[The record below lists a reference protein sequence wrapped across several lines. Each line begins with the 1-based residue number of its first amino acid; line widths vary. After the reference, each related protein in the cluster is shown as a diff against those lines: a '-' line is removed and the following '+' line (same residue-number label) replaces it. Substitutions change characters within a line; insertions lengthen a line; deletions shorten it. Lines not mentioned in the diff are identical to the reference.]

1 MSFSDLKKKSSNQLK
16 NLVSELEK
24 MNTKSFESNGDDD
37 RYWKLTVDKAGN
49 GHAVIRFL
57 PAPTGED
64 IPWVRLWDHGFQGP
78 GGWYI
83 ENSLTTI
90 GKKDPVSEYNSQLW
104 NSGLDSDKE
113 IARKQKR
120 RLKYFSN
127 ILVVEDPANP
137 ENNGKVFLFQYGK
150 KIFDK
155 INEAMNPEFEDD
167 EAMNP
172 FDLWD
177 GANFKLRARKVAG
190 YRNYDNSAFASP
202 GQLFDDEAE
211 MEAAYNKCNSL
222 EELVTPENFKSYDD
236 LKSRLNKVLGTEVVD
251 PTGIDD
257 IDPEP
262 EIPAKEATGSSFAES
277 VDDDEL
283 DYFSKLADES

>member
-1 MSFSDLKKKSSNQLK
+1 MSFADLKKKSSNQLK

-24 MNTKSFESNGDDD
+24 MNSKSFESNGDDD

-127 ILVVEDPANP
+127 ILVVEDTANP
-137 ENNGKVFLFQYGK
+137 ENKGKVFLFQYGK

-155 INEAMNPEFEDD
+155 SNEAMNPEFEDD

-202 GQLFDDEAE
+202 GQLFDDEVK
-211 MEAAYNKCNSL
+211 MEEAYNKCNSL
-222 EELVTPENFKSYDD
+222 EELVAPENFKSYDD
-236 LKSRLNKVLGTEVVD
+236 LKNRLNKVLGTEVVE

-262 EIPAKEATGSSFAES
+262 EIPAKDSAGSSFVES

>member
-236 LKSRLNKVLGTEVVD
+236 LKNRLNKVLGTEVVE

-262 EIPAKEATGSSFAES
+262 EIPAKESTGSSFVES